1 MLRSNGTERNPT
13 WQMKSVACPPQS
25 PTNQPKPAKLE
36 LGSVRWRKLVGL
48 RSVWASVVS
57 STRSGGRRRRR
68 RTKILTSSDLSE
80 ELTAFIEAVIPSVWA
95 LELLIL
101 VRSDPARAWTPK
113 SLVAALRASDR
124 LVADI
129 LPAFERTGLV
139 LEEGEGV
146 RYAPPPSVDRL
157 CAELEAA
164 YRQRPV
170 SVVNAI
176 VRQRSG
182 ALSTFADA
190 FRLGG
195 KKS

>member
-1 MLRSNGTERNPT
+1 M
-13 WQMKSVACPPQS
+13 
-25 PTNQPKPAKLE
+25 
-36 LGSVRWRKLVGL
+36 
-48 RSVWASVVS
+48 
-57 STRSGGRRRRR
+57 
-68 RTKILTSSDLSE
+68 TSSDLSE

-101 VRSDPARAWTPK
+101 VRGDSSRAWTPAA
-113 SLVAALRASDR
+113 LVAALRASDR

-129 LPAFERTGLV
+129 LQAFGRTGLIF
-139 LEEGEGV
+139 EEGDEV
-146 RYAPPPSVDRL
+146 RYAPPPPVDRL

-195 KKS
+195 KRP